1 MTERRISLSS
11 LTYEELERICDIAEE
26 AARKYITS
34 KVPKGGISDLTI
46 SVSLESSKSLN
57 VNVDVE
63 VRLSPLYGNVNV
75 KELVKG
81 SVKAAFEA
89 VEKHLSSIRRMG
101 HEQ

>member
-1 MTERRISLSS
+1 MIERRTSLSS
-11 LTYEELERICDIAEE
+11 LTYEELERICDIAEG
-26 AARKYITS
+26 AARKYIAS
-34 KVPKGGISDLTI
+34 KVSKEGISDLTI
-46 SVSLESSKSLN
+46 SVSLESSESLN

-63 VRLSPLYGNVNV
+63 VRLSPLYGSVNV